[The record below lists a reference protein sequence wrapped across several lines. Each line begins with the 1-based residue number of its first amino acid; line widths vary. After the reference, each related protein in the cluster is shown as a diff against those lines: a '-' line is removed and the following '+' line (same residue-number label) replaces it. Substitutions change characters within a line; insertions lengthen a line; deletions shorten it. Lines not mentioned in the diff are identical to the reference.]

1 MVPLTDILDKVRSY
15 HDKADTDLIHRA
27 YVFANTSHEGQ
38 KRKSGEPYFVHPVSV
53 ARIIAEL
60 NLDTASICA
69 ALLHD
74 VVEDCECTE
83 EDLAKE
89 FGKEVAFLVSG
100 VTKLGKVHFQS
111 REDRQ
116 AESFRKMLMA
126 MAKDI
131 RVLLVKLADRLD
143 NMRTMDHMAIN
154 SQERISQETM
164 DVFAPLAGRLGIQ
177 WLKDELEDLSFQYL
191 YPDAFKQVT
200 KDLHAFGKN
209 SDRYMQKVIAE
220 LTELLKKEGISAV
233 VKGRVKHPYSVYRKM
248 REQQIEFERIHDI
261 IAFRVVVEKLSDCY
275 ASLGIIHSRWTP
287 VPGRFKDYIALP
299 KSNMYQSLHTTVIGP
314 SRRRIEVQI
323 RTTDMHRTADMGI
336 AAHWQYK
343 EGGAGPKPGD
353 AQKFTWLRELMEYQK
368 EVRDPDEFFDGV
380 KVDLFQEEVYVFT
393 PKGDVRVFPRGS
405 TPVDFAYAI
414 HSEVGD
420 HCTGARVNGSIVPL
434 RYKLHNGDTVD
445 ILTSS
450 KQSPSKDWLN
460 FVATARARSRIRGY
474 IRGTERQ
481 RSEKLGRDLLVSY
494 MQKREL
500 SFQRLIKSGEID
512 KVLKDQHL
520 GSVDELL
527 SQIGFGRISPEHALK
542 AVLAEHA
549 APDESSLR
557 PGFIEKT
564 VRKMRPLDGG
574 IVIGNVNDVLVRF
587 AHCCNPV
594 PGDPITGW
602 ITRGRGVTVHRRG
615 CKRAME
621 LEPDRRIDCRW
632 GGSNDMALPVV
643 LRVVTTDRTGI
654 LANVS
659 REFNDSGVNIT
670 EATCRASV
678 EGRAVN
684 TFQFNISGTN
694 ELRSLMRKLSSIEGV
709 YEVDRV

>member
-15 HDKADTDLIHRA
+15 HDKADTDLINRA
-27 YVFANTSHEGQ
+27 YVFASEAHQGQ

-53 ARIIAEL
+53 ASIIAEL

-74 VVEDCECTE
+74 VVEDCDCTE

-89 FGKEVAFLVSG
+89 FGSEVAFLVSG

-143 NMRTMDHMAIN
+143 NMRTMGHMAVG

-177 WLKDELEDLSFQYL
+177 WLKDELEDLAFRYL
-191 YPDAFKQVT
+191 YPDAWKQVS
-200 KDLHAFGKN
+200 KDLYAFSKN
-209 SDRYMQKVIAE
+209 SDRYMHKVIAE
-220 LTELLKKEGISAV
+220 LTELLKKEGITAE
-233 VKGRVKHPYSVYRKM
+233 VKGRLKHPFSVYRKM
-248 REQQIEFERIHDI
+248 REQQVEFERIHDI
-261 IAFRVVVEKLSDCY
+261 IAFRVVVDKLSDCY
-275 ASLGIIHSRWTP
+275 ASLGVIHSRWTP

-323 RTTDMHRTADMGI
+323 RTTEMHRTAAMGI

-343 EGGAGPKPGD
+343 EGSSGPKTVD
-353 AQKFTWLRELMEYQK
+353 VQKFSWLRELMEYQK
-368 EVRDPDEFFDGV
+368 EVNDPDEFFDGV

-393 PKGDVRVFPRGS
+393 PKGDVRMFPRGS

-414 HSEVGD
+414 HSEVGN

-434 RYKLHNGDTVD
+434 RYKMHNGDTVD
-445 ILTSS
+445 ILTSP
-450 KQSPSKDWLN
+450 KQTPSKDWLN

-474 IRGTERQ
+474 IRGNERQ
-481 RSEKLGRDLLVSY
+481 RSEKLGRELLERY
-494 MQKREL
+494 MQKRDL
-500 SFQRLIKSGEID
+500 SFQRLVKSGEID
-512 KVLKDQHL
+512 KVLKELHL
-520 GSVDELL
+520 SGTEELL
-527 SQIGFGRISPEHALK
+527 SQIGFGRISPEQALK
-542 AVLAEHA
+542 AVL
-549 APDESSLR
+549 PDNTPTDESALR
-557 PGFIEKT
+557 PGLIEKT

-587 AHCCNPV
+587 GHCCNPV

-621 LEPDRRIDCRW
+621 LEPDRRIECRW
-632 GGSNDMALPVV
+632 GGGKDMTLPVV

-659 REFNDSGVNIT
+659 RQFNDSGVNIT

-678 EGRAVN
+678 DGRAVN
-684 TFQFNISGTN
+684 TFQFNIPGTN
-694 ELRSLMRKLSSIEGV
+694 ELRTLMRKLSGIDGV
-709 YEVDRV
+709 YEVERV